1 MMWQSQKA
9 LDLLR
14 DPRCLVHNSV
24 PDRMG
29 GEGEF
34 KLRGVA
40 ADVTDP
46 AERERYGVAMAT
58 KLDMPSLTGDYHLYL
73 IDIVDVAVV
82 TRDESEQYVELW
94 RAAD

>member
-9 LDLLR
+9 L

-40 ADVTDP
+40 ADVIDP
-46 AERERYGVAMAT
+46 AEWERYGVAVAT
-58 KLDMPSLTGDYHLYL
+58 KSDILSLSGDYHLYP

-82 TRDESEQYVELW
+82 TRDESEQYVKLW
-94 RAAD
+94 RSVSRPRD